1 MSEIDQQYQ
10 YTSGPLRSAV
20 TIELHTHLATRTWSG
35 RQANPDENI
44 RAIIGMPRFLNL
56 MNIIRLDSL
65 TDNPYADMWMLR
77 LEERLLAAREEMNT
91 LIDSMKKVFS
101 QLPEMMTIESCLS
114 IQPARF
120 PVFAASQLG
129 FIAIYLLTDYDN
141 LMRNALLAN
150 HMAFLSRAELNDLN
164 QRGGNIIRSILVLA
178 QRYRRITVTRQD
190 IREGNA
196 RALAAMEQAGPVPD
210 DIFDGSRRSAY
221 APPLRPAPEE
231 DTAAASTPD
240 ETEPVPVSP
249 GISDAEP
256 EDIPAT
262 LLIATETYDDDE
274 SESGL

>member
-10 YTSGPLRSAV
+10 YTSGPLRSAI

-35 RQANPDENI
+35 RVANPEDDI
-44 RAIIGMPRFLNL
+44 PAIIGMPRFLNI

-65 TDNPYADMWMLR
+65 VDNPYADMWMLR
-77 LEERLLAAREEMNT
+77 LEERLLAAREEMNI
-91 LIDSMKKVFS
+91 LIDSMKTVFS

-141 LMRNALLAN
+141 LMRNALLAS
-150 HMAFLSRAELNDLN
+150 HMAFLSRAELNSLN

-178 QRYRRITVTRQD
+178 QRYRRISVTRQD

-196 RALAAMEQAGPVPD
+196 RALAALEQAGPVPD
-210 DIFDGSRRSAY
+210 DIFDVSRRSAW
-221 APPLRPAPEE
+221 APPLRPAP
-231 DTAAASTPD
+231 DAGT
-240 ETEPVPVSP
+240 VPVSEV
-249 GISDAEP
+249 AEP
-256 EDIPAT
+256 APVLSGADDTEPAEVPAMLT
-262 LLIATETYDDDE
+262 TATETDDDE
-274 SESGL
+274 PESEV